1 MISKILLTLGIIVAL
16 VIFMRVKGQER
27 VPHNHAPTKPVS
39 EGEKMFRQGAWL
51 FLVFMVISAIVF
63 MYFGWNE
70 RHSLVNV
77 HIINTR
83 TGETTTY
90 QAEQQD
96 VKSDRFKTLQGRTVY
111 LADIERMEIE
121 PQ

>member
-1 MISKILLTLGIIVAL
+1 
-16 VIFMRVKGQER
+16 
-27 VPHNHAPTKPVS
+27 
-39 EGEKMFRQGAWL
+39 MFRQGAWL